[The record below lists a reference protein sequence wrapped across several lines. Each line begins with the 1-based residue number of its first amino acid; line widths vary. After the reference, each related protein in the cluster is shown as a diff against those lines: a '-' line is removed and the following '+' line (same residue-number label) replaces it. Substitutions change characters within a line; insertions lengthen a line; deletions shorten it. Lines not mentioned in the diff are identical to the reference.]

1 MDKVIEEA
9 VKSLERGESCV
20 LATLIQTRGST
31 PQKPGAKLLVQ
42 SDGTIVG
49 TIGGGC
55 VEAEIWATGK
65 KLLESGG
72 TPQYCEYELT
82 EELAVQDGL
91 VCGGVMSFFLDPI
104 RKATDF
110 LPYAREILSAYR
122 GGNPVTLATV
132 VKTPASSHLGAKYLI
147 RQDNT
152 IAGFLGN
159 TALEDMAREAAC
171 RVIDYAK
178 SEYLVTEDGTEVFI
192 EGFTTIPTLV
202 VMGGGHI
209 AKALASVA
217 KIVGFRIC
225 IIDNRPQFAT
235 KERFPEAETV
245 VFADFSSG
253 LTKLSVNTNTFI
265 VVATAG
271 HKFDFI
277 ALEAAVKSPAGY
289 VGMVGSQ
296 RKTALIFKELL
307 KQGIPE
313 ERIKAVHAPIGLSIG
328 AVTPEEIAISIIGEM
343 IMFRHGGSG
352 RPLKLKES

>member
-1 MDKVIEEA
+1 MDKVIEETIKA
-9 VKSLERGESCV
+9 LERGEKCV
-20 LATLIQTRGST
+20 LATLVQTRGST
-31 PQKPGAKLLVQ
+31 PQKPGAKLLVR

-55 VEAEIWATGK
+55 VEAEISETAK
-65 KLLESGG
+65 QLLESAGP
-72 TPQYCEYELT
+72 PQYCEYELT

-104 RKATDF
+104 QKAADF
-110 LPYAREILSAYR
+110 LPYAREILSAYH
-122 GGNPVTLATV
+122 GENPVALATA
-132 VKTPASSHLGAKYLI
+132 VKTPPSSNLGTKYLI
-147 RQDNT
+147 RKDNT
-152 IAGFLGN
+152 VAGSLGN
-159 TALEDMAREAAC
+159 SALEELAREAAR
-171 RVIDYAK
+171 RVIDYGK
-178 SEYLVTEDGTEVFI
+178 SEYLSAEDGTEVFV
-192 EGFTTIPTLV
+192 EGFTTIPTLI

-245 VFADFSSG
+245 IFADFSSG
-253 LTKLSVNTNTFI
+253 LSKLSVNTNTFI
-265 VVATAG
+265 VVATPG

-352 RPLKLKES
+352 RPMKLKES